1 MFHDRR
7 LLMATFVILL
17 FMIGA
22 CTNIAGLL
30 MSGMPSNDVVMATID
45 PAATATATPF
55 EPIEPTETPPPPPPA
70 TATPLP
76 TPTSVD
82 PWGNFPAPVEPS
94 AVEIRRPLTP
104 LNVPEGTINIII
116 LGSDQ
121 RPYEY
126 GHRTDTMMLLSLD
139 PQGGKATLLSFPR
152 DLYVFIP
159 GWRMDRI
166 NTADPNGGP
175 DRVAQTILY
184 NFGLEVHHW
193 VRVNFWGFTQAI
205 DTLGGID
212 VQVGAGLRDECGGIH
227 WRYGEGTY
235 HMNGFTALC
244 YVRMRHVTGDF
255 DRMRRQQEV
264 VLAIFNRVLSLD
276 GLSRAPELYSQFQTM
291 VETDMELDDIL
302 PLLPLAT
309 KLSSDPS
316 QITRLEIGVD
326 KGELWRVPYSGA
338 SVIQPKWEAIETMLL
353 ENFEVS
359 P

>member
-7 LLMATFVILL
+7 LLIVTLVILL
-17 FMIGA
+17 FMAGA
-22 CTNIAGLL
+22 CANIANSL
-30 MSGMPSNDVVMATID
+30 MSGMPSNVVIMATID

-55 EPIEPTETPPPPPPA
+55 LPIEPTETPPPPPPA
-70 TATPLP
+70 TGTPLP

-94 AVEIRRPLTP
+94 AIEIRRPLTP

-139 PQGGKATLLSFPR
+139 PQGGTATLLSFPR

-159 GWRMDRI
+159 GWRTDRI

-175 DRVAQTILY
+175 DRVAQTLLY

-212 VQVGAGLRDECGGIH
+212 VQVGGGLQDECGGIY
-227 WRYGEGTY
+227 WRYSEGTY

-244 YVRMRHVTGDF
+244 YVRMRHVSGDF

-276 GLSRAPELYSQFQTM
+276 GLSRVPELYSQFNSM

-302 PLLPLAT
+302 PLLPLAA

-316 QITRLEIGVD
+316 QIKRLEIGVD
-326 KGELWRVPYSGA
+326 MGELWRVPYSGA
-338 SVIQPKWEAIETMLL
+338 SVVKPKWDAIEAMLL
-353 ENFEVS
+353 ENFEITE
-359 P
+359 

>member
-1 MFHDRR
+1 MIQDRR
-7 LLMATFVILL
+7 LLIATIVIFI

-30 MSGMPSNDVVMATID
+30 MSGVPADRILMATID
-45 PAATATATPF
+45 PNPTATATPF
-55 EPIEPTETPPPPPPA
+55 GPIPPTITPPPPPSA
-70 TATPLP
+70 TATPP
-76 TPTSVD
+76 ATPTSVD
-82 PWGNFPAPVEPS
+82 PWGDFPAPVEPS
-94 AVEIRRPLTP
+94 AVEIRRPMQP
-104 LNVPEGTINIII
+104 LKVSEDTVNIMI

-126 GHRTDTMMLLSLD
+126 GHRTDTMMLVSLD
-139 PQGGKATLLSFPR
+139 PVAGTATLLSFPR

-175 DRVAQTILY
+175 ERVAQTVLY

-212 VQVGAGLRDECGGIH
+212 VQVGKGLSDECGGIQ
-227 WRYGEGTY
+227 WRYGVGTY
-235 HMNGFTALC
+235 HMDGFKALC

-276 GLSRAPELYSQFQTM
+276 GLARAPELYTTFRSM
-291 VETDMELDDIL
+291 VETDMDLDEIL
-302 PLLPLAT
+302 TLLPLAA
-309 KLSSDPS
+309 KLSADPS
-316 QITRLEIGVD
+316 QITRLEIGVEM
-326 KGELWRVPYSGA
+326 GELWRVPYSGA
-338 SVIQPKWEAIETMLL
+338 SVIQPKWDAIQNMLH
-353 ENFEVS
+353 EHFE
-359 P
+359 PTE

>member
-7 LLMATFVILL
+7 LLIATVVILI
-17 FMIGA
+17 FMVGA
-22 CTNIAGLL
+22 CTNIAGYL
-30 MSGMPSNDVVMATID
+30 MSGVPNTDAIMATHD

-55 EPIEPTETPPPPPPA
+55 GPIAATITPPPPPTG
-70 TATPLP
+70 TATPLA
-76 TPTSVD
+76 TPTSVE
-82 PWGNFPAPVEPS
+82 PWGGFPAPVEPS
-94 AVEIRRPLTP
+94 AIEIRRPLEP
-104 LNVPEGTINIII
+104 LQVPEGTVNIII

-139 PQGGKATLLSFPR
+139 PRAGTAKLLSFPR

-175 DRVAQTILY
+175 ERVAQTLLY

-193 VRVNFWGFTQAI
+193 VRVNFWGFTQAV
-205 DTLGGID
+205 DSLGGID
-212 VQVGAGLRDECGGIH
+212 VEVGAGLRDECGGIY
-227 WRYGEGTY
+227 WNYGQGTY
-235 HMNGFTALC
+235 HMDGFTALC

-264 VLAIFNRVLSLD
+264 VLAVFDRVLTLD
-276 GLSRAPELYSQFQTM
+276 GLSRAPELYAQFGSL
-291 VETDMELDDIL
+291 VETDMEIDDIL
-302 PLLPLAT
+302 SLLPLAA

-316 QITRLEIGVD
+316 KIERYEIGASM
-326 KGELWRVPYSGA
+326 GELWRVPYSGA
-338 SVIQPKWEAIETMLL
+338 SVILPKWEPIESMLH
-353 ENFEVS
+353 EAFEPS
-359 P
+359 S

>member
-1 MFHDRR
+1 MFQDRR
-7 LLMATFVILL
+7 LLLATLIILL

-22 CTNIAGLL
+22 CTNIASLL
-30 MSGMPSNDVVMATID
+30 MSGGAASNALMATLD

-55 EPIEPTETPPPPPPA
+55 GPIEATATPPPPPPG
-70 TATPLP
+70 TATPLA
-76 TPTSVD
+76 TPTSVE

-94 AVEIRRPLTP
+94 AIEIRRPLAP
-104 LNVPEGTINIII
+104 LNVPQGTVNIMI

-139 PQGGKATLLSFPR
+139 PTNGKATLLSFPR

-175 DRVAQTILY
+175 ERVAQTLLY

-193 VRVNFWGFTQAI
+193 VRVNFWDFIQAV

-212 VQVGAGLRDECGGIH
+212 VKIGKGLSDECGGIQ

-235 HMNGFTALC
+235 HMDGFTALC

-264 VLAIFNRVLSLD
+264 VLGIFNRVLSLD
-276 GLSRAPELYSQFQTM
+276 GLARAPELYTQFQSM
-291 VETDMELDDIL
+291 VETDMQLNDIL
-302 PLLPLAT
+302 GLIPLAAR
-309 KLSSDPS
+309 LSTDLS
-316 QITRLEIGVD
+316 QISRLEIGVTM
-326 KGELWRVPYSGA
+326 GELWRVPYSGA
-338 SVIQPKWEAIETMLL
+338 SVIQPKWEAIETLL
-353 ENFEVS
+353 HEHFEAS
-359 P
+359 E

>member
-1 MFHDRR
+1 MLHDRR
-7 LLMATFVILL
+7 LVFTSFIALIFLL
-17 FMIGA
+17 GA
-22 CTNIAGLL
+22 CNGLL
-30 MSGMPSNDVVMATID
+30 MSGAQGAGIVMATIN
-45 PAATATATPF
+45 PNATATPTPF
-55 EPIEPTETPPPPPPA
+55 GPIPPTITPPPPPTG
-70 TATPLP
+70 TATPLA

-94 AVEIRRPLTP
+94 ALEIRRPFTP
-104 LNVPEGTINIII
+104 LEVSRETVNIII

-139 PQGGKATLLSFPR
+139 PKAGTAKLLSFPR

-175 DRVAQTILY
+175 ERVAQTILY

-193 VRVNFWGFTQAI
+193 VRVNFWGFTQAV
-205 DTLGGID
+205 DTLGGIN
-212 VQVGAGLRDECGGIH
+212 VQVGAGLRDECGGIQ
-227 WRYGEGTY
+227 WNYGQANY
-235 HMNGFTALC
+235 HMDGFTALC

-276 GLSRAPELYSQFQTM
+276 GISRAPELYTQFRRH
-291 VETDMELDDIL
+291 VETDLEIDEIL
-302 PLLPLAT
+302 PLLPLAAR
-309 KLSSDPS
+309 LSTDPS
-316 QITRLEIGVD
+316 QIARLEVGPSM
-326 KGELWRVPYSGA
+326 GSLWRVPYSGA
-338 SVIQPKWEAIETMLL
+338 SVILPDWDAIETMLH
-353 ENFEVS
+353 EQFEAS

>member
-1 MFHDRR
+1 MFYNRR
-7 LLMATFVILL
+7 LTFATLIILI
-17 FMIGA
+17 FMVGA
-22 CTNIAGLL
+22 CTNIAGML
-30 MSGMPSNDVVMATID
+30 MAGAPAGEFIMATVD
-45 PAATATATPF
+45 PAATPTATPF
-55 EPIEPTETPPPPPPA
+55 GPIPATITPPPPPPA
-70 TATPLP
+70 TATPLA

-82 PWGNFPAPVEPS
+82 PWGSFPAPVEPS
-94 AVEIRRPLTP
+94 AIEIRRPLTP
-104 LNVPEGTINIII
+104 LQVPEGTVNIMI

-139 PQGGKATLLSFPR
+139 PKDGTATLLSFPR

-175 DRVAQTILY
+175 ERVAQTLLY

-212 VQVGAGLRDECGGIH
+212 VQVGKGLNDECGGIH
-227 WRYGEGTY
+227 WKYRPGTY
-235 HMNGFTALC
+235 HMDGFTSLC

-276 GLSRAPELYSQFQTM
+276 GLSRTPELYSQFRSL
-291 VETDMELDDIL
+291 VETDLEINEIL
-302 PLLPLAT
+302 TLLPLAV
-309 KLSSDPS
+309 KLASDPS
-316 QITRLEIGVD
+316 QIRRLEIGPD
-326 KGELWRVPYSGA
+326 MGSLWRVPYSGA
-338 SVIQPKWEAIETMLL
+338 SVILPDWDPIEKMLHEA
-353 ENFEVS
+353 FEPS
-359 P
+359 T

>member
-1 MFHDRR
+1 MLSDRR
-7 LLMATFVILL
+7 LAIATFVIFIFL
-17 FMIGA
+17 IGA
-22 CTNIAGLL
+22 CTNVAGFL
-30 MSGMPSNDVVMATID
+30 MSAMPADDYVMATID

-55 EPIEPTETPPPPPPA
+55 GPLEPTITPPPPPA
-70 TATPLP
+70 ASATPLP
-76 TPTSVD
+76 TPTSVE
-82 PWGNFPAPVEPS
+82 PWGDFPAPVEPS
-94 AVEIRRPLTP
+94 AIEIRRPMAP
-104 LNVPEGTINIII
+104 LKVPDGTINIII

-139 PQGGKATLLSFPR
+139 PQAGTATLLSFPR

-166 NTADPNGGP
+166 NTADANGGP
-175 DRVAQTILY
+175 QRVAQTLLY
-184 NFGLEVHHW
+184 NFGLEVDHW

-212 VQVGAGLRDECGGIH
+212 VQVGAGLRDECGGIY

-235 HMNGFTALC
+235 HMDGFTALC

-276 GLSRAPELYSQFQTM
+276 GLARTPELYTQFRTM
-291 VETDMELDDIL
+291 VETDMQIDDIL
-302 PLLPLAT
+302 PLLPLAA
-309 KLSSDPS
+309 KLSTDPS
-316 QITRLEIGVD
+316 QIKRLEIGLEM
-326 KGELWRVPYSGA
+326 GELWRVPYSGA
-338 SVIQPKWEAIETMLL
+338 SVVLPKWEPIEAMLL
-353 ENFEVS
+353 ENFNS
-359 P
+359 PQ

>member
-1 MFHDRR
+1 
-7 LLMATFVILL
+7 
-17 FMIGA
+17 
-22 CTNIAGLL
+22 
-30 MSGMPSNDVVMATID
+30 
-45 PAATATATPF
+45 
-55 EPIEPTETPPPPPPA
+55 
-70 TATPLP
+70 LP

-94 AVEIRRPLTP
+94 AIEIRRPLTP
-104 LNVPEGTINIII
+104 LNVPEGTVNIII

-175 DRVAQTILY
+175 DRIAQTMLY

-193 VRVNFWGFTQAI
+193 VRANFWGFTQAV

-212 VQVGAGLRDECGGIH
+212 VQVGAGLRDECGGIY
-227 WRYGEGTY
+227 WRYGEGSY
-235 HMNGFTALC
+235 HMDGFTALC
-244 YVRMRHVTGDF
+244 YVRMRRVTGDF

-264 VLAIFNRVLSLD
+264 VLAIFDRVLSLD
-276 GLSRAPELYSQFQTM
+276 GLSRAPELYTQFNSM

-302 PLLPLAT
+302 PLLPLAA

-316 QITRLEIGVD
+316 QIHRLEIGVD
-326 KGELWRVPYSGA
+326 MGELWRVPYSGA
-338 SVIQPKWEAIETMLL
+338 SVIQPKWDAIEAMLL
-353 ENFEVS
+353 ENFEAT

>member
-1 MFHDRR
+1 MFQDRR
-7 LLMATFVILL
+7 LAIATLVILI
-17 FMIGA
+17 FMVGA
-22 CTNIAGLL
+22 CTNFAGLM
-30 MSGMPSNDVVMATID
+30 MSGAPGTEMILATLD

-55 EPIEPTETPPPPPPA
+55 GPIAATETPPPPPAA
-70 TATPLP
+70 TATPLA
-76 TPTSVD
+76 TPTTVD
-82 PWGNFPAPVEPS
+82 PWGSFPAPVEPS
-94 AVEIRRPLTP
+94 AIEIRRPMAP
-104 LNVPEGTINIII
+104 LQVPEGTINIMI

-139 PQGGKATLLSFPR
+139 PRNGTAKLLSFPR

-175 DRVAQTILY
+175 ERVAQTILY

-193 VRVNFWGFTQAI
+193 VRANFWGFTQAI
-205 DTLGGID
+205 DTLGGIN
-212 VQVGAGLRDECGGIH
+212 VQSGAGLSDECGGIQ
-227 WRYGEGTY
+227 WNYGQGTY
-235 HMNGFTALC
+235 HMDGFTALC

-276 GLSRAPELYSQFQTM
+276 GLTRVPDLYSQFRSM
-291 VETDMELDDIL
+291 VETDMEIDDIL
-302 PLLPLAT
+302 SLLPLAA

-316 QITRLEIGVD
+316 QIQRLEIGID
-326 KGELWRVPYSGA
+326 KGSLWRVPYSGA
-338 SVIQPKWEAIETMLL
+338 SVILPEWEAIESMLH
-353 ENFEVS
+353 EAFETQ